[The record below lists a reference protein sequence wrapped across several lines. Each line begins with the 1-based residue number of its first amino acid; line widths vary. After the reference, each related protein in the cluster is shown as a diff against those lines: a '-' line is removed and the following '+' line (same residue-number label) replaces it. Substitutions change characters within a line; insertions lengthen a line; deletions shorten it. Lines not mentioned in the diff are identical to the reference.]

1 MYITGP
7 TKLNFYISH
16 CNHMYVLVAYFIHMK
31 LLNVLVGVLLRLSC
45 NCDLLDD
52 CWTHL
57 NFVSARYCVLIM
69 RRQVKK
75 KIQPRGRVSVY
86 FNYCNACTT
95 IITLIPL
102 LHQLQHHSHHRF
114 VLLHRHLLLSLLQLK
129 PIPIELETLLSYLRV
144 LPLLLMSDL
153 RVLPLLLNQERNVRL
168 CGRRCFSPLWCYC
181 RFIT

>member
-95 IITLIPL
+95 ITLFPL
-102 LHQLQHHSHHRF
+102 LLQHHSHHRF

-144 LPLLLMSDL
+144 LPLLL
-153 RVLPLLLNQERNVRL
+153 NQERNVRL